1 MLSVSNLSR
10 SFGGRTILESISF
23 VINPGDRVGLIGPN
37 GAGKSTLLRMIAGF
51 DRPDRGSVSVSPGE
65 RIGML
70 RQGFADIADGT
81 LADLLDGP
89 TIGLASASRELER
102 TLARSDG
109 SDDWLIAYDAA
120 QSHFDTLG
128 GYAAVAELETML
140 AAFGLE
146 KRPWETSLSELSGG
160 EKTRAGLAALIIS
173 RPNYLL
179 LDEPTNHLDAEGQ
192 RFLALLLR
200 DFDGG
205 VLIVSHDRRFLDEV
219 VTGLLV
225 LDDQSEGVEEFTGTY
240 TDYREAKMREA
251 EIMAGAYRRQQEDI
265 ARIRGDIRAVGS
277 HALATEN
284 ATTNDYLRGRSKK
297 VARTAK
303 VRQRKLERML
313 ESTEMIE
320 KPERRWTMAAEFAPA
335 AESGRD
341 VALLTDASVQYGDQ
355 PILREVDLLVRA
367 GDRIAVIGPNGA
379 GKTTLLKLIAGEQEP
394 TSGTVRIGANVRVGW
409 FAQEQETLPSALTP
423 VQLVRLRSELS
434 ESDARSFLHRFLFT
448 AANVTNPVSTL
459 SYGERSRLALAL
471 LVLEGCNLLLL
482 DEPLNHLDITSRE
495 QFEVALSEFTGT
507 LMIVL
512 HDEFAAERICNR
524 RLAVKDGQATE
535 ETFF

>member
-1 MLSVSNLSR
+1 M
-10 SFGGRTILESISF
+10 
-23 VINPGDRVGLIGPN
+23 
-37 GAGKSTLLRMIAGF
+37 
-51 DRPDRGSVSVSPGE
+51 
-65 RIGML
+65 
-70 RQGFADIADGT
+70 
-81 LADLLDGP
+81 
-89 TIGLASASRELER
+89 
-102 TLARSDG
+102 
-109 SDDWLIAYDAA
+109 
-120 QSHFDTLG
+120 
-128 GYAAVAELETML
+128 
-140 AAFGLE
+140 
-146 KRPWETSLSELSGG
+146 
-160 EKTRAGLAALIIS
+160 
-173 RPNYLL
+173 

-303 VRQRKLERML
+303 VRERKLERML
-313 ESTEMIE
+313 ESAEMIE

-394 TSGTVRIGANVRVGW
+394 T
-409 FAQEQETLPSALTP
+409 
-423 VQLVRLRSELS
+423 
-434 ESDARSFLHRFLFT
+434 
-448 AANVTNPVSTL
+448 
-459 SYGERSRLALAL
+459 ERH
-471 LVLEGCNLLLL
+471 GP
-482 DEPLNHLDITSRE
+482 D
-495 QFEVALSEFTGT
+495 
-507 LMIVL
+507 
-512 HDEFAAERICNR
+512 R
-524 RLAVKDGQATE
+524 R
-535 ETFF
+535 